1 MILLQ
6 LSEKELLTELIRDQQ
21 KVTTTWIVSHQ
32 MDGSKHI
39 TLK

>member
-21 KVTTTWIVSHQ
+21 QVIKYLGILHG
-32 MDGSKHI
+32 MIMGN
-39 TLK
+39 